1 MGNTTISSLVGGNLW
16 PSNWGASGTL
26 GIYCDN
32 DFVSDDGKS
41 WQGGDG
47 QTLNG
52 EFITKAAITVSSN
65 IPTYSS
71 YTLPQTDYARPNTVH
86 YYGVIFDANGQP
98 RDFLFDDFHLRSSLG
113 SSISFQQWQL
123 DNAVPIKP
131 QPDGA
136 PTTSAMNTAITT
148 AVTNAALNQDYVISS
163 YSSFSAAIDAM
174 PASGATLVINTA
186 TGVTANKT
194 VPGYVTLKF
203 TGKGSLTISNGV
215 TVTIA
220 GAIEASPTQIFSG
233 TGTVSLSG
241 NTSLSRLYWQ
251 WFGGAGNNSTDDTAA
266 MQKTLNAAGGLPI
279 LTTSNFTPKI
289 TDTLTSTGRVTI
301 IGEGLTGNGSA
312 PEPSFNWY
320 GAADG
325 VMFSFTGTEY
335 LWLEGFSVALKAGAN
350 SAATAFKWNTTGPAS
365 KIVFNNLFVEN
376 RAVNPNTKLFYSSPT
391 STQNNEDVSFFS
403 VKMLASN
410 DDSPTGA
417 SRGYCYYQGANPN
430 AIDITFDHCWF
441 LDASVALSFHGGNN
455 IAIRDSFIME
465 SNTGIETAT
474 DVTVENVRFENV
486 GQYAKSLGGT
496 ANWVF
501 RKNSFNNARLTPA
514 NAAFDF
520 SAGSVALTITD
531 SIPLDASDPA
541 QIWFSTTGGS
551 SLFSENNGY
560 PTTSALNADS
570 FSNYWS
576 FNDSGFSAGK
586 LVRKL
591 GSGVEQVIDVG
602 TGLDGLMKFSIDG
615 ASPAIKQR
623 VGPSSNAGTPL

>member
-1 MGNTTISSLVGGNLW
+1 MPNPTISETTTAAGFWRFGGATAFMRVFCLVGGNGLW
-16 PSNWGASGTL
+16 TSDGQYLPGGNPTDQTTCCLKLDLTVQEDLSLAIPSTDELPFTSNSSNPDARFTAVLYDETDTAQNNFLADFAIPETLGTVFTWGALERWNAAQNLNNVFYPT
-26 GIYCDN
+26 N
-32 DFVSDDGKS
+32 DY
-41 WQGGDG
+41 WTIG
-47 QTLNG
+47 QTQQAIDEALPAPKATTVISGIGRLNYPALDSADP
-52 EFITKAAITVSSN
+52 EFTGSNSPVVGRNSADFASVYAAVT
-65 IPTYSS
+65 
-71 YTLPQTDYARPNTVH
+71 A
-86 YYGVIFDANGQP
+86 
-98 RDFLFDDFHLRSSLG
+98 LG
-113 SSISFQQWQL
+113 STPARLVVTDSF
-123 DNAVPIKP
+123 P
-131 QPDGA
+131 
-136 PTTSAMNTAITT
+136 
-148 AVTNAALNQDYVISS
+148 
-163 YSSFSAAIDAM
+163 
-174 PASGATLVINTA
+174 SGATTIVPSTLRLEF
-186 TGVTANKT
+186 
-194 VPGYVTLKF
+194 VPG
-203 TGKGSLTISNGV
+203 GSIVLGSGH
-215 TVTIA
+215 TVTIKSDTRDWPIA
-220 GAIEASPTQIFSG
+220 QIFSG
-233 TGTVSLSG
+233 SGTLSFTG
-241 NTSLSRLYWQ
+241 NTGCPVVLWQ
-251 WFGGAGNNSTDDTAA
+251 WLGAVGDNSTDDTAA
-266 MQKTLNAAGGLPI
+266 MQKMLNAAGGLPI

-501 RKNSFNNARLTPA
+501 RKNSFNNARLTPLMQLLI
-514 NAAFDF
+514 
-520 SAGSVALTITD
+520 SPPGAL
-531 SIPLDASDPA
+531 P
-541 QIWFSTTGGS
+541 
-551 SLFSENNGY
+551 
-560 PTTSALNADS
+560 
-570 FSNYWS
+570 
-576 FNDSGFSAGK
+576 
-586 LVRKL
+586 
-591 GSGVEQVIDVG
+591 
-602 TGLDGLMKFSIDG
+602 
-615 ASPAIKQR
+615 
-623 VGPSSNAGTPL
+623 